1 MKYINKFRNKCF
13 IKGIREVSE
22 EWILRVQLN
31 IVPQRKKKETQ
42 VFNLEKKRTF
52 FLYFFS

>member
-13 IKGIREVSE
+13 IKGIRDVSE

-31 IVPQRKKKETQ
+31 IVPQRKKKE
-42 VFNLEKKRTF
+42 N
-52 FLYFFS
+52 

>member
-13 IKGIREVSE
+13 IKGIRDVSE

-31 IVPQRKKKETQ
+31 IVPQRKKKRNPG
-42 VFNLEKKRTF
+42 F
-52 FLYFFS
+52 